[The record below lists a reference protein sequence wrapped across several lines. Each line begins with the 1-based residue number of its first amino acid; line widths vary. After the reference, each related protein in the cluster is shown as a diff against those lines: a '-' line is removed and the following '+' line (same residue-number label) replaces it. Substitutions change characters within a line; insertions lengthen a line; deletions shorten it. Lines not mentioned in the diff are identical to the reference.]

1 MDKEITFAFVLSIFI
16 LLVSVKMF
24 LDSDFFNL
32 RCVVSSVDGNKYC
45 VREREKLTLVVDL
58 FARTSRKM
66 TKLVEHLNR
75 KYPSNDNVKRL
86 VQKFNPKKIKE
97 ILPTSKY
104 TAYSENKGEKVA
116 FCATTQR
123 ENNDLID
130 DNTLMFVA
138 LHEMSHIASKTIGH
152 NEEFWGNFKFLLQ
165 EAKEI
170 DIYKP
175 VDYSVKPKT
184 YCGMNITDN
193 PLYDKE

>member
-1 MDKEITFAFVLSIFI
+1 MDKETTLVCILSIFI

-32 RCVVSSVDGNKYC
+32 KCVVSSVDGNKYC

-58 FARTSRKM
+58 FARISQNM
-66 TKLVEHLNR
+66 SKLVEHLNR
-75 KYPSNDNVKRL
+75 KYPSKDNVKRL

-138 LHEMSHIASKTIGH
+138 LHEMAHIATKTIGH
-152 NEEFWGNFKFLLQ
+152 NKEFWGNFKFLLQ

-170 DIYKP
+170 NVYKP
-175 VDYSVKPKT
+175 VDYSKKPRT
-184 YCGMNITDN
+184 YCGMEITDN
-193 PLYDKE
+193 PLFDK

>member
-1 MDKEITFAFVLSIFI
+1 MNKETTFACILSIFI
-16 LLVSVKMF
+16 LLVSVKLF

-32 RCVVSSVDGNKYC
+32 KCVISSVDGNKYC

-58 FARTSRKM
+58 FARISKNM
-66 TKLVEHLNR
+66 TKLVEHLKK
-75 KYPSNDNVKRL
+75 KYPSKDNVKRL
-86 VQKFNPKKIKE
+86 VERFNPKKIKE

-123 ENNDLID
+123 ENHDIID

-138 LHEMSHIASKTIGH
+138 LHEMAHIASKSIGH
-152 NEEFWGNFKFLLQ
+152 NEEFWGNFKFLLK

-170 DIYKP
+170 QIYIP
-175 VDYSVKPKT
+175 VNYNKKPKT
-184 YCGMNITDN
+184 YCGMKITDN
-193 PLYDKE
+193 PLFDKE